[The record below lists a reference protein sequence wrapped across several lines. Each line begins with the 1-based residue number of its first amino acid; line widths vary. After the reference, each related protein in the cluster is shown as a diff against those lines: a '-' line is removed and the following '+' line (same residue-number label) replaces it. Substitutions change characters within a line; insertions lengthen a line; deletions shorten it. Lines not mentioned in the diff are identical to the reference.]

1 MRARGVGGVRDSPD
15 THPTV
20 ITFAG
25 GDDEYKS
32 CGTVMVN
39 VVINTFRGPVHVS
52 DVVLHVV
59 DFELRPP
66 IILGVDLWRRFG
78 VDVEAAIM
86 GPLHDAVVQQGRVP
100 AGAALA
106 AVSVTRDES
115 HAGPLGGRAHG
126 VGSTSIRILGV

>member
-1 MRARGVGGVRDSPD
+1 
-15 THPTV
+15 
-20 ITFAG
+20 
-25 GDDEYKS
+25 
-32 CGTVMVN
+32 MVN

-115 HAGPLGGRAHG
+115 HAVPLSEEELTALVQHRYESWVSDIRQEQAE
-126 VGSTSIRILGV
+126 VGHI